1 MSRLQDKLLQATE
14 LKQLYEEYW
23 TRLTG
28 LILPEKTTV
37 QLIHQYNIVTCEL
50 DLIINEVKA
59 QINHTQKKSP
69 EHYS

>member
-28 LILPEKTTV
+28 LILPEKTTA
-37 QLIHQYNIVTCEL
+37 QLINQYNIVTCEL

-59 QINHTQKKSP
+59 QIKHAHNSP
-69 EHYS
+69 DQRS